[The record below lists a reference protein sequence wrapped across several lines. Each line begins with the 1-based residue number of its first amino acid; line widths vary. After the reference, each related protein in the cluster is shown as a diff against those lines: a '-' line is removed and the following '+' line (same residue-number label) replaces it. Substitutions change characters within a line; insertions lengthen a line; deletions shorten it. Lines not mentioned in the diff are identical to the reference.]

1 MRLVLYSTGCPK
13 CTVLKKKLESKNIEF
28 EENNSVDE
36 MMTLGISTVPI
47 LKLDSTMMD
56 FATAVKWVNEQ

>member
-1 MRLVLYSTGCPK
+1 MRLVLYSTDCPK
-13 CTVLKKKLESKNIEF
+13 CTVLKKKLNSKNIEF

-47 LKLDSTMMD
+47 LRLDDTMMD